1 MTTLAGAIEIQM
13 LADLARLKK
22 DMDAAKGMVGDATRE
37 MQRYADLVKGALG
50 GIAAGLTLGAFKQM
64 VTDSIDAAEALHDL
78 AIQTGVTVEGL
89 SAMAEV
95 GRTTGTSAEAIGSA
109 INKLGKNLAVANEES
124 KGAAQAVKA
133 LGLDFNT
140 FRQLQGDQQLLA
152 LAQAMGRFEDGTGKS
167 AVAMTLL
174 GREGAR
180 LLPFMKDL
188 AGAGELVATVT
199 TEQAAMA
206 DRYNDSVEG
215 TRARVDALK
224 RELGL
229 GLLPT
234 LIDVH
239 DLTGDL
245 GRSFSDY
252 LAGGAK
258 TAGGQLDVMAVAIGG
273 LGMVMEALL
282 VLGANVA
289 FVFKGVGTEIGGIA
303 AQAALLAS
311 GNLAGAAEVR
321 RQMVRDAAENRTA
334 LDDFERRVLGATDRA
349 LQARAALRG
358 GSISRSDQ
366 DREDARINRL
376 AGREP
381 LGQVRFSNDAATAS
395 KAAADAAKRHAD
407 EVQKLF
413 ERLGVRSAQQQAEL
427 LQGQQLSA
435 AEKEALD
442 LMIRLRDGTLS
453 LTDAEKVRLR
463 QQLELINGQQQQ
475 LALQKSEAQLQ
486 ADMQKSEAQL
496 QADMQKDREQIAADI
511 GADTVRL
518 QDQVAAQREQNL
530 ALRLGAQAYAQLQ
543 NSRLRSRA
551 DELES
556 IATTSEHSAE
566 LRAQA
571 ALLRERAALQLE
583 SSALSAETTK
593 PLVSDTYTG
602 VRDALAAA
610 FRDSKNPVRA
620 FADALGNA
628 VFTRV
633 TSNLADA
640 LATQLVGSTGTGG
653 LFGNL
658 LGAARGLFGGGV
670 PVGDGTGSTGDFA
683 RFDRVATP
691 LATGMDYVPHD
702 NFRALLHKGER
713 VVPAAEAAGG
723 GRAGMTYAPVTTIN
737 VDSRTDAAQVR
748 QDIAR
753 AVAAGNAA
761 QLAELHRMGVL

>member
-258 TAGGQLDVMAVAIGG
+258 TAGGQLDAMAVAIGG
-273 LGMVMEALL
+273 LGTMMEALL

-358 GSISRSDQ
+358 GSVSRADQ
-366 DREDARINRL
+366 DREDARIDRL
-376 AGREP
+376 AGRDP

-486 ADMQKSEAQL
+486 ADMQK
-496 QADMQKDREQIAADI
+496 DREQIAADI

-518 QDQVAAQREQNL
+518 YEQVAAQREQNL
-530 ALRLGAQAYAQLQ
+530 ALKLGAESYAALQA
-543 NSRLRSRA
+543 SRLRSRA

-556 IATTSEHSAE
+556 IATTSQHSAE
-566 LRAQA
+566 LLKQAQ
-571 ALLRERAALQLE
+571 LLRERADLLQE
-583 SSALSAETTK
+583 AGVLSANATK

-610 FRDSKNPVRA
+610 FRDTKNPIRA

-640 LATQLVGSTGTGG
+640 MATQLVGSTGTGG

-658 LGAARGLFGGGV
+658 LSAAGRLFGGDDSV
-670 PVGDGTGSTGDFA
+670 LPTGDFA

-713 VVPAAEAAGG
+713 VVPAGEAAGG
-723 GRAGMTYAPVTTIN
+723 SRAGMTYAPVTTIN

>member
-167 AVAMTLL
+167 AAAMTLL

-206 DRYNDSVEG
+206 DRYNDSME
-215 TRARVDALK
+215 TARARVDALK
-224 RELGL
+224 REMAM

-234 LIDVH
+234 MIDVFE
-239 DLTGDL
+239 LSSDL

-252 LAGGAK
+252 LAPGAK
-258 TAGGQLDVMAVAIGG
+258 MASGELDLMGLAIANVST
-273 LGMVMEALL
+273 LMETLL
-282 VLGANVA
+282 VGGSTAMFGLKVMGR
-289 FVFKGVGTEIGGIA
+289 EIGA
-303 AQAALLAS
+303 TAAALMLLKEGNVSGAQQAMGSARADNERALQELAEFQQRMS
-311 GNLAGAAEVR
+311 
-321 RQMVRDAAENRTA
+321 
-334 LDDFERRVLGATDRA
+334 GATDRFLQNRA
-349 LQARAALRG
+349 AMRGQDIDAGRASTGWASREQVAREQARAA
-358 GSISRSDQ
+358 S
-366 DREDARINRL
+366 A
-376 AGREP
+376 
-381 LGQVRFSNDAATAS
+381 LGQVRFTDSAAAAS
-395 KAAADAAKRHAD
+395 DRAADAAKRHAD

-486 ADMQKSEAQL
+486 ADMQK
-496 QADMQKDREQIAADI
+496 DREQIAADI

-518 QDQVAAQREQNL
+518 RDQVAAQREQNL

-543 NSRLRSRA
+543 NSRLRRRA

-593 PLVSDTYTG
+593 PLVNDTYTG

-658 LGAARGLFGGGV
+658 LGAARNLFGGGV

>member
-486 ADMQKSEAQL
+486 ADMQK
-496 QADMQKDREQIAADI
+496 DREQIAADI

-602 VRDALAAA
+602 VRDALVAA

>member
-95 GRTTGTSAEAIGSA
+95 GRTTGTSAEAIGAA
-109 INKLGKNLAVANEES
+109 INKMGKNLAVANEES
-124 KGAAQAVKA
+124 KGAAQAIKA

-152 LAQAMGRFEDGTGKS
+152 LAQAMGKFEDGTGKS

-224 RELGL
+224 REMAM

-252 LAGGAK
+252 LVGGAQK
-258 TAGGQLDVMAVAIGG
+258 AGSQMDVMALAISG
-273 LGMVMEALL
+273 LGTVMEALL
-282 VLGANVA
+282 VIGANVA

-321 RQMVRDAAENRTA
+321 RQMLRDAQDNRTA

-358 GSISRSDQ
+358 GGTSSADQ
-366 DREDARINRL
+366 ARELARINEASGR
-376 AGREP
+376 AG
-381 LGQVRFSNDAATAS
+381 LGQVRFAADTKTATDASRKQADALRDQQKALDDIAKARVAVSRIDAAAMS
-395 KAAADAAKRHAD
+395 
-407 EVQKLF
+407 
-413 ERLGVRSAQQQAEL
+413 
-427 LQGQQLSA
+427 
-435 AEKEALD
+435 ALD
-442 LMIRLRDGTLS
+442 GETQ
-453 LTDAEKVRLR
+453 A
-463 QQLELINGQQQQ
+463 LIQANA
-475 LALQKSEAQLQ
+475 AL
-486 ADMQKSEAQL
+486 
-496 QADMQKDREQIAADI
+496 REQIELI
-511 GADTVRL
+511 GLDEVSRQAL
-518 QDQVAAQREQNL
+518 EVARV
-530 ALRLGAQAYAQLQ
+530 G
-543 NSRLRSRA
+543 
-551 DELES
+551 
-556 IATTSEHSAE
+556 SA
-566 LRAQA
+566 R
-571 ALLRERAALQLE
+571 ALLAERAAMAANAGASAQELQ
-583 SSALSAETTK
+583 ALQQQIELLRQREELLVLRGDRERFAKPATSDITK

-610 FRDSKNPVRA
+610 FRDTKNPIKA

-628 VFTRV
+628 VFSRV

-640 LATQLVGSTGTGG
+640 LATQLVGASGTGG
-653 LFGNL
+653 LVGSI
-658 LGAARGLFGGGV
+658 LGSIGGFFTGGV
-670 PVGDGTGSTGDFA
+670 PVGNGTGATGDFA
-683 RFDRVATP
+683 RFDRLATP

-702 NFRALLHKGER
+702 NFRALLHRGER
-713 VVPAAEAAGG
+713 VVPAAENTTA
-723 GRAGMTYAPVTTIN
+723 GRAGITYAPVTTVN
-737 VDSRTDAAQVR
+737 VDSRTDAAQV
-748 QDIAR
+748 QQLVSS
-753 AVAAGNAA
+753 AVADGNAR
-761 QLAELHRMGVL
+761 QLAELQRMGVL

>member
-133 LGLDFNT
+133 LGIDFNT

-199 TEQAAMA
+199 TEQAAAA

-258 TAGGQLDVMAVAIGG
+258 TAGGQLDAMAVAIGG
-273 LGMVMEALL
+273 LGTMMEALL

-358 GSISRSDQ
+358 GSVSRADQ
-366 DREDARINRL
+366 DREDARTDRL
-376 AGREP
+376 AGRDP

-475 LALQKSEAQLQ
+475 LAL
-486 ADMQKSEAQL
+486 QKSEAQL

-658 LGAARGLFGGGV
+658 LGAAAGLFGGGV

-713 VVPAAEAAGG
+713 VVPAGEAAGG
-723 GRAGMTYAPVTTIN
+723 SRAGMTYAPVTTIN

>member
-140 FRQLQGDQQLLA
+140 FRQLRGDQQLLA

-234 LIDVH
+234 LIDVY

-258 TAGGQLDVMAVAIGG
+258 TAGGQLDAMAVAIGG
-273 LGMVMEALL
+273 LGTVMEALL

-358 GSISRSDQ
+358 GSISRADR
-366 DREDARINRL
+366 DREDARIDRL

-407 EVQKLF
+407 ELQKLF

-486 ADMQKSEAQL
+486 ADMQK
-496 QADMQKDREQIAADI
+496 DREQIAADI

-518 QDQVAAQREQNL
+518 KDQVAAQREQNL

-610 FRDSKNPVRA
+610 FRDSKNPVQA
-620 FADALGNA
+620 FASALGNA

>member
-258 TAGGQLDVMAVAIGG
+258 TAGGQLDAMAVAIGG

-366 DREDARINRL
+366 DREDARIDRL

-475 LALQKSEAQLQ
+475 LAL
-486 ADMQKSEAQL
+486 QKSEAQL

>member
-258 TAGGQLDVMAVAIGG
+258 TAGGQIDVMAVAIGG

-475 LALQKSEAQLQ
+475 LAL
-486 ADMQKSEAQL
+486 QKSEAQL

>member
-22 DMDAAKGMVGDATRE
+22 DMDAAKGMVGDAARE

-50 GIAAGLTLGAFKQM
+50 GIAAGLTIGAFKQM
-64 VTDSIDAAEALHDL
+64 VTDSIDAADALHDL

-95 GRTTGTSAEAIGSA
+95 GRTTGTTAEAIGGA
-109 INKLGKNLAVANEES
+109 INKMAKNLAVANEES
-124 KGAAQAVKA
+124 KGAAQAIKA

-140 FRQLQGDQQLLA
+140 FKQLQGDQQLLA
-152 LAQAMGRFEDGTGKS
+152 LAQAMGKFEDGGGKS
-167 AVAMTLL
+167 AAAMTLM

-180 LLPFMKDL
+180 LLPFMKAL

-199 TEQAAMA
+199 TDQAAMA

-215 TRARVDALK
+215 TRMRVDALK
-224 RELGL
+224 REMAM

-258 TAGGQLDVMAVAIGG
+258 TAGSQLDVMALTIGG
-273 LGMVMEALL
+273 LGTVMEALL
-282 VLGANVA
+282 VVGANVA
-289 FVFKGVGTEIGGIA
+289 FVFRGVGTEIGGIA
-303 AQAALLAS
+303 AQAVLLAS

-321 RQMVRDAAENRTA
+321 RQMVRDAQDNRAA

-349 LQARAALRG
+349 LQARSVLRG
-358 GSISRSDQ
+358 GGVSSADQ
-366 DREDARINRL
+366 ARELARINEA
-376 AGREP
+376 AGRASG
-381 LGQVRFSNDAATAS
+381 GQLKFSADSDAAAAS
-395 KAAADAAKRHAD
+395 VKRHAD

-413 ERLGVRSAQQQAEL
+413 EKLGVRSAQQQAEL
-427 LQGQQLSA
+427 AQGRQVSA
-435 AEKEALD
+435 AEKEALE
-442 LMIRLRDGTLS
+442 LMIKLRDGTLS
-453 LTDAEKVRLR
+453 LTDAQQVRLR
-463 QQLELINGQQQQ
+463 QQLELINSQEKH
-475 LALQKSEAQLQ
+475 LAI
-486 ADMQKSEAQL
+486 QKSEAQL
-496 QADMQKDREQIAADI
+496 QADMQKDRDQIAADI
-511 GADTVRL
+511 GADTLRL
-518 QDQVAAQREQNL
+518 REQVASQRDQNL
-530 ALRLGAQAYAQLQ
+530 ALQLGALAFADLQAA
-543 NSRLRSRA
+543 RLRSRA

-556 IATTSEHSAE
+556 IATTSEMSDE

-571 ALLRERAALQLE
+571 ALLRDRAGLLQE
-583 SSALSAETTK
+583 SAGLSAATTK

-610 FRDSKNPVRA
+610 FRDSKNPIKA

-640 LATQLVGSTGTGG
+640 LATQLVGSSGTGG
-653 LFGNL
+653 LFGSL
-658 LGAARGLFGGGV
+658 LGSIGGFFTGGV
-670 PVGDGTGSTGDFA
+670 PVGNGTGATGDFA
-683 RFDRVATP
+683 RFDRLATP

-713 VVPAAEAAGG
+713 VVPAAEAASA
-723 GRAGMTYAPVTTIN
+723 GRSSVTYAPATTIN
-737 VDSRTDAAQVR
+737 VD
-748 QDIAR
+748 AR
-753 AVAAGNAA
+753 ADRAAVVQEVQQIVADGNAR
-761 QLAELHRMGVL
+761 QMAELHRLGVLA

>member
-258 TAGGQLDVMAVAIGG
+258 TAGGQLDAMAVAIGG
-273 LGMVMEALL
+273 LGTVMEALL

-366 DREDARINRL
+366 DREDARMDRL
-376 AGREP
+376 AGRDP

-435 AEKEALD
+435 ADKEALD

-475 LALQKSEAQLQ
+475 LAL
-486 ADMQKSEAQL
+486 QKSEAQL

-593 PLVSDTYTG
+593 PLVNDTYTG

-658 LGAARGLFGGGV
+658 LGAARNLFGGGV

-691 LATGMDYVPHD
+691 LATGIDYVPHD

-713 VVPAAEAAGG
+713 VMPAAEAAGG

>member
-22 DMDAAKGMVGDATRE
+22 DMDAAKGMVAAATRE

-140 FRQLQGDQQLLA
+140 FRQLQGDQQLLT

-215 TRARVDALK
+215 ARARVDALK

-234 LIDVH
+234 LIDVY

-258 TAGGQLDVMAVAIGG
+258 TAGGQLDAMAVAIGG
-273 LGMVMEALL
+273 LGTVMEALL

-366 DREDARINRL
+366 DREDARIDRL

-413 ERLGVRSAQQQAEL
+413 ERLGVRSAQQQTEL

-486 ADMQKSEAQL
+486 ADMQK
-496 QADMQKDREQIAADI
+496 DREQIAADI
-511 GADTVRL
+511 RADTVRL

-556 IATTSEHSAE
+556 IAKTSEHSAE

-691 LATGMDYVPHD
+691 LATGIDYVPHD
-702 NFRALLHKGER
+702 NFRALLHRGER

-723 GRAGMTYAPVTTIN
+723 GGAGMTYAPVTTIN

>member
-258 TAGGQLDVMAVAIGG
+258 TAGGQLDAMAVAIGG
-273 LGMVMEALL
+273 LGTVMEALL

-358 GSISRSDQ
+358 GSVSRADQ
-366 DREDARINRL
+366 DREDARIDRL
-376 AGREP
+376 AGRDP

-475 LALQKSEAQLQ
+475 LAL
-486 ADMQKSEAQL
+486 QKSEAQL

-610 FRDSKNPVRA
+610 FRDSKNPVQA
-620 FADALGNA
+620 FASALGNA

-658 LGAARGLFGGGV
+658 LGAARNLFGGGV

-713 VVPAAEAAGG
+713 VVPAAEAAGSS
-723 GRAGMTYAPVTTIN
+723 RAGMTYAPVTTIN

>member
-152 LAQAMGRFEDGTGKS
+152 LAQAMGRFSDGTGKS

-188 AGAGELVATVT
+188 AGAGDLVATVT

-234 LIDVH
+234 MIDVH

-245 GRSFSDY
+245 ARSFSDY

-258 TAGGQLDVMAVAIGG
+258 TAGSQLDAMAVAIGG
-273 LGMVMEALL
+273 LGTVMEALL

-366 DREDARINRL
+366 DREDARIDRL

-486 ADMQKSEAQL
+486 ADMQK
-496 QADMQKDREQIAADI
+496 DREQIAADI

-593 PLVSDTYTG
+593 PLVNDTYTG

-658 LGAARGLFGGGV
+658 LGAAGKLFGGGV

>member
-206 DRYNDSVEG
+206 DWYNDSVEG

-234 LIDVH
+234 LIDVY

-258 TAGGQLDVMAVAIGG
+258 TAGGQLDAMAVAIGG
-273 LGMVMEALL
+273 LGTVMEALL

-358 GSISRSDQ
+358 GSVSRADQ
-366 DREDARINRL
+366 DREDARIDRL
-376 AGREP
+376 AGRDP

-427 LQGQQLSA
+427 VQGQQLSA

-463 QQLELINGQQQQ
+463 QQLELINGQQQH
-475 LALQKSEAQLQ
+475 LAL
-486 ADMQKSEAQL
+486 QKSEAQL

-556 IATTSEHSAE
+556 IATTSEHSDE

-593 PLVSDTYTG
+593 PLVSETYTG

-658 LGAARGLFGGGV
+658 LGAASGLFGGGV

-691 LATGMDYVPHD
+691 LAIGMDYVPHD

-713 VVPAAEAAGG
+713 VVPAGEAAGG

-761 QLAELHRMGVL
+761 HLAELQRMGVL

>member
-1 MTTLAGAIEIQM
+1 
-13 LADLARLKK
+13 
-22 DMDAAKGMVGDATRE
+22 
-37 MQRYADLVKGALG
+37 
-50 GIAAGLTLGAFKQM
+50 
-64 VTDSIDAAEALHDL
+64 
-78 AIQTGVTVEGL
+78 
-89 SAMAEV
+89 
-95 GRTTGTSAEAIGSA
+95 
-109 INKLGKNLAVANEES
+109 
-124 KGAAQAVKA
+124 
-133 LGLDFNT
+133 
-140 FRQLQGDQQLLA
+140 
-152 LAQAMGRFEDGTGKS
+152 
-167 AVAMTLL
+167 
-174 GREGAR
+174 
-180 LLPFMKDL
+180 
-188 AGAGELVATVT
+188 
-199 TEQAAMA
+199 MA

-224 RELGL
+224 REMAM

-258 TAGGQLDVMAVAIGG
+258 TAGGQLDAMAVAIGG
-273 LGMVMEALL
+273 LGTVMEALL

-311 GNLAGAAEVR
+311 GNLSGAAEVR

-358 GSISRSDQ
+358 GSVSRADQ
-366 DREDARINRL
+366 DREDARIDRL
-376 AGREP
+376 AGRDP

-463 QQLELINGQQQQ
+463 QQLELINGQQQR
-475 LALQKSEAQLQ
+475 LAL
-486 ADMQKSEAQL
+486 QKSEAQL

-593 PLVSDTYTG
+593 PLVSDT
-602 VRDALAAA
+602 
-610 FRDSKNPVRA
+610 
-620 FADALGNA
+620 
-628 VFTRV
+628 
-633 TSNLADA
+633 
-640 LATQLVGSTGTGG
+640 
-653 LFGNL
+653 
-658 LGAARGLFGGGV
+658 
-670 PVGDGTGSTGDFA
+670 
-683 RFDRVATP
+683 
-691 LATGMDYVPHD
+691 
-702 NFRALLHKGER
+702 
-713 VVPAAEAAGG
+713 
-723 GRAGMTYAPVTTIN
+723 
-737 VDSRTDAAQVR
+737 
-748 QDIAR
+748 
-753 AVAAGNAA
+753 
-761 QLAELHRMGVL
+761 

>member
-258 TAGGQLDVMAVAIGG
+258 TAGGQIDVMAVAIGG

-366 DREDARINRL
+366 DREDARIDRL

-486 ADMQKSEAQL
+486 ADMQK
-496 QADMQKDREQIAADI
+496 DREQIAADI

-518 QDQVAAQREQNL
+518 RDQVAAQREQNL
-530 ALRLGAQAYAQLQ
+530 ELRLGAQAYAQLQ